1 MVHRLLILHSF
12 LIFLALG
19 STIRP
24 ELGILL
30 GFHIENAEAANVS
43 SYDLILA
50 MNTLRISNGLPALI
64 EDPIINAVAQSTAE
78 TMAANEMSW
87 HIGNVSGRLASAGY
101 GGGAKVWAT
110 ENFAVGDHSIDEIMI
125 IWSDASH
132 MIPAVNP
139 AYCHVGA
146 GVAQSPNGRT
156 YYILQAAYTASHA
169 CGEYRPPAGLP
180 PQSGGNSNPSENSAG
195 VSQLIVP
202 VKMATP
208 DADGRIF
215 HVVEAG
221 QSFWAIAIAYKI
233 TINDLETWNNLSR
246 DAGLKVGQ
254 KLFIPGGN
262 TKGYSTPTPVGMVL
276 VNEPGADGKI
286 IHVVQPYQ
294 TLITMSQAYKVGV
307 DTILN
312 LNGIQKD
319 TPLQIGQKLLISLS
333 DSSSISTQHPLSAIE
348 QLTPS
353 GDGRYYHTVK
363 SGETLSSIAGIY
375 KIDLYDLMAW
385 NGLNDSSTIY
395 PDQKLVLMVTPP
407 ATATATSIPA
417 NKSPI
422 IVNPTSSNPD
432 SLSSPPTL
440 LSTQNPNPNPK
451 VNNDG
456 LILVLAIGMGLSGLL
471 LIANSTLR
479 KR

>member
-1 MVHRLLILHSF
+1 
-12 LIFLALG
+12 
-19 STIRP
+19 
-24 ELGILL
+24 
-30 GFHIENAEAANVS
+30 
-43 SYDLILA
+43 
-50 MNTLRISNGLPALI
+50 
-64 EDPIINAVAQSTAE
+64 
-78 TMAANEMSW
+78 
-87 HIGNVSGRLASAGY
+87 
-101 GGGAKVWAT
+101 
-110 ENFAVGDHSIDEIMI
+110 
-125 IWSDASH
+125 
-132 MIPAVNP
+132 
-139 AYCHVGA
+139 
-146 GVAQSPNGRT
+146 
-156 YYILQAAYTASHA
+156 
-169 CGEYRPPAGLP
+169 
-180 PQSGGNSNPSENSAG
+180 
-195 VSQLIVP
+195 
-202 VKMATP
+202 
-208 DADGRIF
+208 
-215 HVVEAG
+215 
-221 QSFWAIAIAYKI
+221 
-233 TINDLETWNNLSR
+233 
-246 DAGLKVGQ
+246 
-254 KLFIPGGN
+254 
-262 TKGYSTPTPVGMVL
+262 MVL

-294 TLITMSQAYKVGV
+294 TLITISQAYKVGV

-312 LNGIQKD
+312 LNGIQKE

-385 NGLNDSSTIY
+385 NGLNGDSTIY